1 MRHFTAYLKAISQI
15 QLHRRPSNP
24 AHKKHLHVT
33 IAPAITP
40 KAGYRETP
48 LQLPNRRRNHPA
60 FFPLVLSHRTS
71 DYHSASEATDRCT
84 PLRERESVTRYKCPG
99 YNWPAPESPGSTSLC
114 LADFSNCR
122 ASFRCPDPAESFD
135 RARLDATT
143 QK

>member
-60 FFPLVLSHRTS
+60 FFPLVPSHRTS
-71 DYHSASEATDRCT
+71 NCHSASKATGRCT
-84 PLRERESVTRYKCPG
+84 PYRERESVTRYKCPG

-114 LADFSNCR
+114 PADLSNCR
-122 ASFRCPDPAESFD
+122 ASFRCSDPAESFA
-135 RARLDATT
+135 RAR
-143 QK
+143 